1 MIAPK
6 ISEDSELITV
16 FQFIDLMANSDPRYE
31 AIFHVANERKC
42 SYITGRILKKK
53 GVRAGVPDIIIPI
66 ASSGYHGLWI
76 ELKVKPNRLTPDQS
90 RFIDLLIALGHC
102 ARVCWSATEAIELIK
117 EYIKGAGEGRP
128 ANGSFTRLGSLGVS
142 APRAKKPRLQ

>member
-1 MIAPK
+1 MIAPRV
-6 ISEDSELITV
+6 SEDSELITV
-16 FQFIDLMANSDPRYE
+16 FQFIDLMANSDPRYQ
-31 AIFHVANERKC
+31 AIFHVANERRC
-42 SYITGRILKKK
+42 SYIAGRILKKK

-90 RFIDLLIALGHC
+90 RFIDLLILLGHC

-117 EYIKGAGEGRP
+117 EYIKGANSGHP
-128 ANGSFTRLGSLGVS
+128 PHGSLGGIGPIGVS
-142 APRAKKPRLQ
+142 APRAKKQRIQ